1 VKPSKRCATAWGGIS
16 PATERSERNE
26 LQAEIDAAA
35 FHAYGLERREVQY
48 ILDDFHRVHSPRIMT
63 EEYFDMVFEKFDIL
77 EEEGPLQ

>member
-1 VKPSKRCATAWGGIS
+1 MNFKQRSTPQRFMHTVSNGG
-16 PATERSERNE
+16 
-26 LQAEIDAAA
+26 
-35 FHAYGLERREVQY
+35 EVQY

>member
-1 VKPSKRCATAWGGIS
+1 VKPSKRCATVWEAFLQ
-16 PATERSERNE
+16 PQRSERNE